1 MSDPTTL
8 EPRLYSVDVVAERL
22 NIGRTLVFALIQHGQ
37 LDSVKIGRRRLVPHD
52 DLVAYIE
59 RIKASR

>member
-8 EPRLYSVDVVAERL
+8 EPRLYSVDDVARRL
-22 NIGRTLVFALIQHGQ
+22 GIGRTLAFSLIQHGQ

-59 RIKASR
+59 KMRANR